1 MPTVRR
7 GIALC
12 SLPLAAAAVG
22 GAAAIALGSDD
33 DAGIK
38 GRVVPCGLVLER
50 PAPCA
55 VDSNRAGTIVV
66 GRRDHVVRGAKVRV
80 DGSFR
85 VPLDAGH
92 YWLQVRTDS
101 TRGPRTRATV
111 SEGAWTTVTL
121 VAGRLAPPRRHRAL
135 TRAPSP

>member
-1 MPTVRR
+1 MQSVRG

-22 GAAAIALGSDD
+22 GAAAIALGSDAD
-33 DAGIK
+33 SGIN
-38 GRVVPCGLVLER
+38 GRVVPCGIVLER

-55 VDSNRAGTIVV
+55 VDAKRV
-66 GRRDHVVRGAKVRV
+66 GEVLVGQRDHVVRRAKVRA

-85 VPLDAGH
+85 VRLDAGR
-92 YWLQVRTDS
+92 YWLQARTTS

-121 VAGRLAPPRRHRAL
+121 VAGQVAPPRRR
-135 TRAPSP
+135 

>member
-1 MPTVRR
+1 MHSVRP

-12 SLPLAAAAVG
+12 SLPLAMTAAA
-22 GAAAIALGSDD
+22 GAVAIAVASDD
-33 DAGIK
+33 DSGIN
-38 GRVVPCGLVLER
+38 GRVVPCGIVLER

-55 VDSNRAGTIVV
+55 AASKVAGKVLV
-66 GRRDHVVRGAKVRV
+66 GQSDHVVRRAKIRA

-85 VPLDAGH
+85 ARLDAGR
-92 YWLQVRTDS
+92 YWLEARTTS

-121 VAGRLAPPRRHRAL
+121 VAGRLAPPRGR
-135 TRAPSP
+135 